1 MPPKYAS
8 QRTSAQREMDEL
20 RRQVATIARNMTTL
34 MSMIDPLA
42 VQGQKIEEMSAQ
54 LAHLIEAIAQPA
66 PASQPESPTVD
77 EELVI
82 PHPMK
87 VVGTKYRRTN
97 VTKTHIIDRV
107 IKPYR
112 RDADRQELLDAQ
124 LKGIYSNILALC
136 KVVIEIALRGLGLCT
151 CSASSECICGAPVS
165 STIPLWS
172 QLTTDYKSRMVEQFE
187 AAVWAKQKVPMSKCA
202 RQWAAMHM
210 LEEGWGTWAKKP
222 RNIGR
227 DYARYDNVTSRS
239 RSVVLIILLCW

>member
-34 MSMIDPLA
+34 MSMIEPLA

-54 LAHLIEAIAQPA
+54 LAHLVEAI
-66 PASQPESPTVD
+66 SPTVD

-97 VTKTHIIDRV
+97 VTKAHIIDRV

-112 RDADRQELLDAQ
+112 WDADGQELLDAQ
-124 LKGIYSNILALC
+124 LKGIYSNILALR
-136 KVVIEIALRGLGLCT
+136 KAVIEIALHGLGLCT
-151 CSASSECICGAPVS
+151 CSASCECICGAPVS

-172 QLTTDYKSRMVEQFE
+172 QLTTDYKSRMVEQFK